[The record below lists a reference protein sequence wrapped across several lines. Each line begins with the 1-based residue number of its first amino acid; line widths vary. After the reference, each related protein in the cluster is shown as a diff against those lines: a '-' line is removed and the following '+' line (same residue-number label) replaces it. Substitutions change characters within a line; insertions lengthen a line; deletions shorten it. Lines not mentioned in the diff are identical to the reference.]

1 MENKG
6 DKNLQPKV
14 TKDTPVKEKEME
26 KGKEKQKNEI
36 DLLSEINIKLEGISA
51 LSNTLDAI
59 LAELRNSKDQDDR
72 DPLNIAYPSD
82 GTLKTLP
89 AGTTSVDFV
98 EGDVVF
104 PTGNP
109 DELED
114 NLKKRGG
121 FIRSLTIEAQ
131 TLDMIISF
139 DGRRSTKIAAGRIII
154 FTNEKFRT
162 LKLKTSGATGSVRFL
177 ASTSRNGAMSETK

>member
-1 MENKG
+1 MEKKDNK
-6 DKNLQPKV
+6 DLQPKAAR
-14 TKDTPVKEKEME
+14 DTPLKEKE
-26 KGKEKQKNEI
+26 KEKQKNERE
-36 DLLSEINIKLEGISA
+36 LLSEINNKLEGISA
-51 LSNTLDAI
+51 FGSTLDAI
-59 LAELRNSKDQDDR
+59 LVELRNSKDQDDR

-82 GTLKTLP
+82 GSLKTLP

-98 EGDVVF
+98 EGDIVF

-139 DGRRSTKIAAGRIII
+139 DGRRTTKIAAGRIVI

-162 LKLKTSGATGSVRFL
+162 MKLKTSGATGAIRFL
-177 ASTSRNGAMSETK
+177 ASTSRNGAMVETK

>member
-1 MENKG
+1 MEKKD
-6 DKNLQPKV
+6 DKNLQPKAAR
-14 TKDTPVKEKEME
+14 DAQVKEKE
-26 KGKEKQKNEI
+26 KEKQKNEI
-36 DLLSEINIKLEGISA
+36 ELLSEINNKLGAIPA
-51 LSNTLDAI
+51 LGKTLDAI
-59 LAELRNSKDQDDR
+59 LVELRNSKDQDEMES
-72 DPLNIAYPSD
+72 LNIAYPSD
-82 GTLKTLP
+82 GSLKTLP

-114 NLKKRGG
+114 KLKKRGG
-121 FIRSLTIEAQ
+121 YIRSLTIEVQ
-131 TLDMIISF
+131 TLDVIISF
-139 DGRRSTKIAAGRIII
+139 DGRRTTKIAAGRIVI

-162 LKLKTSGATGSVRFL
+162 MKLKTSGAAGSVRFL